1 MISLVSKIL
10 ATSYARLAICAG
22 LVFGALAAPATAATS
37 ADTLSIWVMD
47 NGLGSKNAMK
57 RLVKKFYRETGIP
70 VKLTS
75 LSWGEA
81 FRKITFT
88 FADSN
93 DVAPDVI
100 QLGSTWVP
108 HFASTGAIRPIDNL
122 ISKIDTARFLGEG
135 LRSTHISGKP
145 ETYAVPWFI
154 DVRGFF
160 VNERIWREL
169 GLEDSDFESYAHVLG
184 VLKTIASSDLT
195 TEVGVKV
202 TPFALP
208 GKDDWAG
215 QQCMAPFVWSH
226 GGDFV
231 VPSGK
236 GYRSA
241 LLDSNTLVGLA
252 LYANIMGD
260 EHMAPLSLYENSSDN
275 AEGFVRSERVIHYGT
290 SELIK
295 QLEYPEEAGGLA
307 NSAIAKDGIKV
318 LDLPAGPHGR
328 FSFMGGSHL
337 ALGNKKDTSK
347 YALAEQLLAYML
359 RADNIDAFSRQVG
372 FLPADRSILHIWNRD
387 SRYSKLVAEL
397 EHSRSF
403 PNIPEWGEVEK
414 ILINLSNNMGAL
426 FKNTKHKKKRS
437 AALAQMVYDAHTK
450 INGILNYPDSSNG
463 SEKMHWA
470 QHIFLQEY
478 REIYPKSSANIIGRS
493 ELPAA
498 DEFKSWLV
506 SSKYLLAS
514 LGAGFLVV
522 CVIVACFRRR
532 KK

>member
-1 MISLVSKIL
+1 MMKIVKTIVGL
-10 ATSYARLAICAG
+10 TGFARLALCFS
-22 LVFGALAAPATAATS
+22 LVLSVLATPAS
-37 ADTLSIWVMD
+37 AVDTLSIWVMD
-47 NGLGSKNAMK
+47 NGLGSKNAMH

-70 VKLTS
+70 VKLTA
-75 LSWGEA
+75 LTWNEA
-81 FRKITFT
+81 FNKITRT

-93 DVAPDVI
+93 EFAPDVI

-108 HFASTGAIRPIDNL
+108 HFAAVGHIRPIDFL
-122 ISKIDTARFLGEG
+122 MSKIDSARFLGES
-135 LRSTHISGKP
+135 LRSTHISEHP
-145 ETYAVPWFI
+145 ETYAAPWFI

-160 VNERIWREL
+160 VNERIWLEL
-169 GLEDSDFESYAHVLG
+169 GFDDADMESYSHFLG
-184 VLKTIASSDLT
+184 VLKTIAISDLT
-195 TEVGVKV
+195 TAEGVKV

-215 QQCMAPFVWSH
+215 QQCMAPFIWSH

-231 VPSGK
+231 EPSGK

-260 EHMAPLSLYENSSDN
+260 AQMAPHSLFENSADN
-275 AEGFVRSERVIHYGT
+275 ADGFVRSERVIHYGT

-295 QLEYPEEAGGLA
+295 QLDYPVESGGLA

-318 LDLPAGPHGR
+318 LKLPSGPHGR

-403 PNIPEWGEVEK
+403 PNIPEWGEIEK
-414 ILINLSNNMGAL
+414 ILIDLSNNMGLL
-426 FKNTKHKKKRS
+426 FTNTKNKKMRS
-437 AALAQMVYDAHTK
+437 AALAKMVYDANEK
-450 INGILNYPDSSNG
+450 INTILAHPDSLNET
-463 SEKMHWA
+463 EKLHWI
-470 QHIFLQEY
+470 QQFFLYDYKET
-478 REIYPKSSANIIGRS
+478 YPKNSMNIIGRY
-493 ELPAA
+493 ELSTV
-498 DEFKSWLV
+498 DEFKYKFISF
-506 SSKYLLAS
+506 KYLLAF
-514 LGAGFLVV
+514 LGVGFLVI
-522 CVIVACFRRR
+522 CIITACYKKR
-532 KK
+532 KNK

>member
-1 MISLVSKIL
+1 
-10 ATSYARLAICAG
+10 
-22 LVFGALAAPATAATS
+22 
-37 ADTLSIWVMD
+37 MD

-108 HFASTGAIRPIDNL
+108 HFAAAGAIRPIDSL
-122 ISKIDTARFLGEG
+122 ISKIDTSRFLGEG

-160 VNERIWREL
+160 VNERIWQQL
-169 GLEDSDFESYAHVLG
+169 GFDDSDFESYAHVLG
-184 VLKTIASSDLT
+184 VLKTIASSDLK
-195 TEVGVKV
+195 TEAGVKV

-208 GKDDWAG
+208 GKDDWTG

-252 LYANIMGD
+252 LYAKIMGD
-260 EHMAPLSLYENSSDN
+260 AQMAPHSLFENSSEN

-295 QLEYPEEAGGLA
+295 QLEFPEQAGGLA

-318 LDLPAGPHGR
+318 MDLPAGSHGK

-387 SRYSKLVAEL
+387 SRYSKIVAEL

-414 ILINLSNNMGAL
+414 VLIDLSNNMGAL
-426 FKNTKHKKKRS
+426 FVNTKHQKKRS
-437 AALAQMVYDAHTK
+437 AALAQMVYEANSK
-450 INGILNYPDSSNG
+450 INEILNHSDSLNG
-463 SEKMHWA
+463 SERMHWA
-470 QHIFLQEY
+470 QHIFLQDY
-478 REIYPKSSANIIGRS
+478 NEIYPKSAAEIIGRS
-493 ELPAA
+493 ELPLV
-498 DEFKSWLV
+498 DEIKDKIGSCR
-506 SSKYLLAS
+506 YLLIS
-514 LGAGFLVV
+514 VGAGFLAL
-522 CVIVACFRRR
+522 CIVLTCFRR
-532 KK
+532 KKKK

>member
-10 ATSYARLAICAG
+10 ATSYARLAICVS
-22 LVFGALAAPATAATS
+22 LVLGVFATEAAAS
-37 ADTLSIWVMD
+37 DTLSIWVMD

-75 LSWGEA
+75 LNWGEA

-108 HFASTGAIRPIDNL
+108 HFASTGVIRPIDNL
-122 ISKIDTARFLGEG
+122 ISIIDTARFLGEG

-202 TPFALP
+202 TPFTLP

-231 VPSGK
+231 VPAGK

-260 EHMAPLSLYENSSDN
+260 ALMAPHSLYENSSDN

-295 QLEYPEEAGGLA
+295 QLEYPEEVGGLA

-318 LDLPAGPHGR
+318 LELPAGPHGK

-414 ILINLSNNMGAL
+414 ILINLSNGMGAL
-426 FKNTKHKKKRS
+426 FKNTKHRKKRS
-437 AALAQMVYDAHTK
+437 AALAQMVYEANAK
-450 INGILNYPDSSNG
+450 INEILNYPDSLNG
-463 SEKMHWA
+463 SERMHWA
-470 QHIFLQEY
+470 QHIFLQDY

-493 ELPAA
+493 ELPSA